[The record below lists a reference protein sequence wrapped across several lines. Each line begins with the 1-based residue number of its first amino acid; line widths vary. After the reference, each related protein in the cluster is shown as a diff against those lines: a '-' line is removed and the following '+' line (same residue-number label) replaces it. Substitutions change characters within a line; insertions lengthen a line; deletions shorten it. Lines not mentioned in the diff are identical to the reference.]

1 MRALVFTVALLGL
14 PAFALADDLE
24 AARGVSLHVAYAHTW
39 AEPTLGS
46 TAVWN
51 GGAGG
56 SAGFQIPLARGVSVG
71 SELAYDRYPREPVFD
86 VPGVTLAGGGA
97 LHVASV
103 VAMARLFAPGSAY
116 RGWFGEVGIGA
127 GYVRQETS
135 RFHDWRSGAASSSV
149 GGSWLATALAVGAGY
164 RTRPILGSLGFEI
177 GARHLLLAMAIKG
190 VRDAPI
196 RIGLSN

>member
-1 MRALVFTVALLGL
+1 MRGFVFTVALLAL
-14 PAFALADDLE
+14 PALALADGLE
-24 AARGVSLHVAYAHTW
+24 AAPGVSVHVAYAHTW
-39 AEPTLGS
+39 AEPTLGN

-56 SAGFQIPLARGVSVG
+56 SAGFQVPLARGASVG
-71 SELAYDRYPREPVFD
+71 PEFAYDRYPREPFLG

-103 VAMARLFAPGSAY
+103 VAMTRLFAPGSAY

-127 GYVRQETS
+127 GYVHEETS
-135 RFHDWRSGAASSSV
+135 RFHDSRSGAASSSV

-164 RTRPILGSLGFEI
+164 RTRPILGSLCFEI
-177 GARHLLLAMAIKG
+177 GARHLLLAMAIRG

-196 RIGLSN
+196 RIGLSS